1 MGKHIER
8 IERRTLL
15 KSLAATPVLLSP
27 LAAGCANHGSS
38 TSAGTLNIGQIS
50 DSVAFFPLFVAEEKG
65 YFKDEGIKL
74 GERPRLGT
82 GAKVAAALKSG
93 SIDLGGGVL
102 TDAFNLQKTG
112 GAGGTKVTTSLVTE
126 YYVDIVI
133 GKKVRAPGDTAGL
146 ESRVKALVGKK
157 IGITGPGSGTEAL
170 VTYLFE
176 RIGKNAKKEATLVNL
191 GSAATSAI
199 GALKSGRVDAL
210 SFFQPI
216 GQQVEADGSGRIL
229 ISPARGDVADMMGAL
244 HGVVFTTGKLL
255 KKKKDEVDSFQNAIK
270 RAQQDVQGDPD
281 KVRELLE
288 KYLKDTSAKALDA
301 LVPMLRR
308 EMPQS
313 PEVEKRPYDTARKF
327 HLESKLVAKAPTFS
341 EIKG

>member
-1 MGKHIER
+1 MGKH

-15 KSLAATPVLLSP
+15 KSFAATPVLLSP

-50 DSVAFFPLFVAEEKG
+50 NSVAFFPLFVAEEKG

-74 GERPRLGT
+74 GDRPRLGT

-93 SIDLGGGVL
+93 SIDLGAGVL
-102 TDAFNLQKTG
+102 TDAFNLAESAG
-112 GAGGTKVTTSLVTE
+112 SGGTRVTTSLVTE
-126 YYVDIVI
+126 YYVDIVV
-133 GKKVRAPGDTAGL
+133 GKGFKAPGDVASL
-146 ESRVKALVGKK
+146 ESRVKSLVGKK

-170 VTYLFE
+170 VTYLFA
-176 RIGKNAKKEATLVNL
+176 RIGKNAKTDATLVNL

-229 ISPARGDVADMMGAL
+229 ISPAKGDVADMMGAL
-244 HGVVFTTGKLL
+244 HGVVFSTQKLL
-255 KKKKDEVDSFQNAIK
+255 KKKKEEVDGFQNAIK

-281 KVRELLE
+281 EVRALLE
-288 KYLKDTSAKALDA
+288 KYLKDTSPKALNA

-313 PEVEKRPYDTARKF
+313 PVVEKRPYDTARRF
-327 HLESKLVAKAPTFS
+327 HLKSKLVDKAPEFG
-341 EIKG
+341 EMKA

>member
-1 MGKHIER
+1 MSKH

-15 KSLAATPVLLSP
+15 KSFAATPVLLSP
-27 LAAGCANHGSS
+27 LAAGCAKHGSS

-93 SIDLGGGVL
+93 SIDLGAGVL
-102 TDAFNLQKTG
+102 TDAFNLAESAG
-112 GAGGTKVTTSLVTE
+112 SGGTRVLSSLVTE
-126 YYVDIVI
+126 YYVDIVV
-133 GKKVRAPGDTAGL
+133 GKSLKSAPGDTASL
-146 ESRVKALVGKK
+146 ESRTKALVGRK

-170 VTYLFE
+170 VTYLFD
-176 RIGKNAKKEATLVNL
+176 RIGKNAKTDATLVNL
-191 GSAATSAI
+191 GSAATSAL

-216 GQQVEADGSGRIL
+216 GQQAEADRSGRIL

-244 HGVVFTTGKLL
+244 HGVVFSTQKLL
-255 KKKKDEVDSFQNAIK
+255 TKKKDESHGFQNAIK

-281 KVRELLE
+281 KVREMLQ
-288 KYLKDTSAKALDA
+288 KYLKGTDEKALNA
-301 LVPMLRR
+301 LVPILRR

-313 PEVEKRPYDTARKF
+313 PAVEKRPYDTARRF
-327 HLESKLVAKAPTFS
+327 HLESKLVDKAPKFS
-341 EIKG
+341 EIKA

>member
-1 MGKHIER
+1 MGKH

-27 LAAGCANHGSS
+27 LAAGCAQHGSS
-38 TSAGTLNIGQIS
+38 TSAGTLNVGQIS
-50 DSVAFFPLFVAEEKG
+50 NSVAFFPLFVAEEKG
-65 YFKDEGIKL
+65 YFKDEGLKL

-102 TDAFNLQKTG
+102 TDAFNLAKSSEP
-112 GAGGTKVTTSLVTE
+112 GGTKVLSSLVTE
-126 YYVDIVI
+126 YYVDIVV
-133 GKKVRAPGDTAGL
+133 GKSLKAPSEAASV

-170 VTYLFE
+170 VNYLFD
-176 RIGKNAKKEATLVNL
+176 RIGKKAKTDATLVNL

-216 GQQVEADGSGRIL
+216 GQQAEADGSGRIL

-244 HGVVFTTGKLL
+244 HGVVFSTQKLL
-255 KKKKDEVDSFQNAIK
+255 KKKQKETDAFQNAIK

-288 KYLKDTSAKALDA
+288 KYLKDTSPKALNA

-313 PEVEKRPYDTARKF
+313 PTVEKRPYETARRF
-327 HLESKLVAKAPTFS
+327 HQESKLVDKAPSFADM
-341 EIKG
+341 KA